1 MLMEF
6 HIFEE
11 SLI

>member
-1 MLMEF
+1 MEF